1 MNRDE
6 AFERIKILRD
16 QIHNHNFKYYVLSNP
31 SVSDHEFD
39 KLLEELILLEKQ
51 YPEFYDPNSPSQR
64 VGGQITK
71 DFKQIK
77 HRYPMLSLSNTY
89 SQPELLEFHN
99 RIEKLLPDEK
109 PEYICELKYDGI
121 AIGLTY
127 KNGELAYAVTRGD
140 GETGDDV
147 TNNIKTI
154 PGIPLKLTG
163 KGFPSDFDI
172 RGEVFMPRASFD
184 YLNEDRIESG
194 YEPFANPRNA
204 ASGSL
209 KLQDP
214 AEVAKRKLDC
224 YLYFI
229 LGDNLAYTTH
239 YENLMAA
246 KMWGFKIPPYI
257 AKCNTIDEVF
267 SFISFWDQERRNL
280 PFDIDGI
287 VIKVNDT
294 RQQERLG
301 FTAKSP
307 RWAIAYKFNPEQA
320 VTRLNSI
327 DFQVG
332 RTGAVTPVANLEP
345 VLLAGTVV
353 KRASL
358 HNEDIIQ
365 ELDIRIGD
373 FVYVEK
379 GGEIIPKIVG
389 RDLTK
394 RQVDS
399 VEFQFITHCP
409 ECNSLLIRTEGEAK
423 KYCPNENGCP
433 PQIKGR
439 LEHFISRKAMDIN
452 SLGEG
457 KIEMLYDNNL
467 VLNIAD
473 LYDLQEKQLIGLEKI
488 FSEPGQKDR
497 KLAFRSK
504 TVINIL
510 EGIEASKSIPFERV
524 LYALGIRFVGE
535 TVAKKLA
542 RHFGT
547 IESIEKATVDELIQ
561 VPEIGDIIAASVVD
575 FFQDLRNIQ
584 IIDRLKAAGLQF
596 SANTESLI
604 ERNVFNGKSFV
615 VSGKFQNYQRD
626 EIKVLIEKYGGKNV
640 SSISSKTDYVLAG
653 DDMGPSKR
661 KKAEELGILIIS
673 EDDFSIMI
681 S

>member
-1 MNRDE
+1 MNRDV

-51 YPEFYDPNSPSQR
+51 FPEFYDPNSPSQR

-89 SQPELLEFHN
+89 SEPELLEFHN
-99 RIEKLLPDEK
+99 RIEKLLPDEQV
-109 PEYICELKYDGI
+109 EYICELKYDGI

-140 GETGDDV
+140 GETGDEV
-147 TNNIKTI
+147 TNNIRTI
-154 PGIPLKLTG
+154 QGIPLKLTG
-163 KGFPSDFDI
+163 KGFPEDFDI

-257 AKCNTIDEVF
+257 AKCNTIEEIF
-267 SFISFWDQERRNL
+267 SFISFWDQERKNL

-287 VIKVNDT
+287 VIKINDT

-345 VLLAGTVV
+345 VLLAGTMV

-373 FVYVEK
+373 YVYVEK

-399 VEFQFITHCP
+399 TEFQFITHCP
-409 ECNSLLIRTEGEAK
+409 ECNTLLIRTEGEAR
-423 KYCPNENGCP
+423 KYCPNESECP

-457 KIEMLYDNNL
+457 KIEMLFDNNL
-467 VLNIAD
+467 VRNIAD

-510 EGIEASKSIPFERV
+510 EGIEASKGIPFERV

-547 IESIEKATVDELIQ
+547 IDSIEKASVEELIQ
-561 VPEIGDIIAASVVD
+561 VPEIGDIIAASVVS
-575 FFQDLRNIQ
+575 FFQDLRNIR
-584 IIDRLKAAGLQF
+584 IIDKLKSAGLQF
-596 SANTESLI
+596 STNTENLI
-604 ERNVFNGKSFV
+604 ERNVFEGKSFV

-626 EIKVLIEKYGGKNV
+626 EIKMLIERYGGKNI
-640 SSISSKTDYVLAG
+640 SSISAKTDYVLAG

-661 KKAEELGILIIS
+661 KKAEELGILIIN
-673 EDDFSIMI
+673 ENDFNIMI